1 MSSSVGADCT
11 ELKHK
16 YDACF
21 NKWYSEKFLK
31 GDTTP
36 ECEDLFKDYRACV
49 MVALKDKGI
58 DKLLSDSRK
67 ESPFPATDGK
77 PSDDSNA
84 K

>member
-1 MSSSVGADCT
+1 MSSSIGVQCT

-36 ECEDLFKDYRACV
+36 DCEELFKDYRACV
-49 MVALKDKGI
+49 MVTLKEKGI
-58 DKLLSDSRK
+58 DKLLAESQK
-67 ESPFPATDGK
+67 ES
-77 PSDDSNA
+77 
-84 K
+84 